1 MKDRREETIEKIVK
15 KVVEMSDEEFHNFLE
30 FLKTIAFPGTQYIRI
45 LKFYGDGTWGHGGN
59 VTHWMPLPEPPKEA
73 NP

>member
-30 FLKTIAFPGTQYIRI
+30 FLKTI
-45 LKFYGDGTWGHGGN
+45 
-59 VTHWMPLPEPPKEA
+59 
-73 NP
+73 